1 MEEKQVRRSSN
12 KERKEQL
19 LKRLSEWID
28 GGDTPEQAI
37 EKLTLKQ
44 YDFLVEQGVDLD
56 ALLLTPEQLAN
67 LNKTRPRERRKSPEG
82 YNKKYPEE
90 KQNLYA
96 CIKTLFEGMGAEIIP
111 REKENFRDLDFI
123 YNGTHYRVVF
133 SNPRT

>member
-1 MEEKQVRRSSN
+1 MEEKQARRSSN
-12 KERKEQL
+12 KDRKEQL

-56 ALLLTPEQLAN
+56 ALLLTPEQLKN
-67 LNKTRPRERRKSPEG
+67 LHKAVPRERRKSPEG

-90 KQNLYA
+90 KQHLFQ
-96 CIKTLFEGMGAEIIP
+96 CIRTLFEGMGAEVIP
-111 REKENFRDLDFI
+111 REKENFRDLDFT